1 MDLKPNFQILFSNRS
16 ARLFLGYENAS
27 LGSLSLQELTPQYGR
42 LLEILKLK
50 KKHVEVLKFPLEF
63 LHKEGYPLAS
73 EVMIISSG
81 NCEERIL
88 LYIWDI
94 RRLRKREK
102 RFRQKLQRTEKVSQ
116 AKSIFVSL
124 VSHEFRTPMASIRA
138 ASDLLK
144 NYWERFSQEECKE
157 YLRQIGS
164 NIFQM
169 SRMMDDILLLGR
181 IQNGRLRFETSLID
195 PLELCHEA
203 IQFVQ
208 VYGEKS
214 RIVMVVSENLP
225 SKCSIDPSLFR
236 YVLIN
241 LLSNALKYSPQ
252 TEKVI
257 LTLCCDQ
264 DFLVLEVKD
273 KGIGIPEKDRG
284 KIFHLFHRG
293 ENVGSIKGI
302 GVGMFMVKY
311 CVSLHKG
318 SIAFKPNAGAGTTFR
333 VKLPAACQAKG
344 G

>member
-1 MDLKPNFQILFSNRS
+1 
-16 ARLFLGYENAS
+16 LGYEESTALCS
-27 LGSLSLQELTPQYGR
+27 LNLRALTPQYGR
-42 LLEILKLK
+42 LLELLRSEGNNANVSKL
-50 KKHVEVLKFPLEF
+50 PLEF
-63 LHKEGYPLAS
+63 WHKKGHLLPS
-73 EVMIISSG
+73 EVMMIQNG
-81 NCEERIL
+81 NYKGHVV

-94 RRLRKREK
+94 RWLRKREK
-102 RFRQKLQRTEKVSQ
+102 KFKKKLQRTEKVSQ

-138 ASDLLK
+138 TSDLLK
-144 NYWERFSQEECKE
+144 NYWEKFSREECKE

-164 NIFQM
+164 SIFQM

-181 IQNGRLRFETSLID
+181 IQNGRLRFGISLVD
-195 PLELCHEA
+195 PLALCHEA

-208 VYGEKS
+208 IYGEKS

-225 SKCSIDPSLFR
+225 PMCSIDPSLFR
-236 YVLIN
+236 YILIN

-257 LTLCCDQ
+257 LTLCYDQ
-264 DFLVLEVKD
+264 GFLVLEVAD
-273 KGIGIPEKDRG
+273 RGIGIPKKDCGR
-284 KIFHLFHRG
+284 IFHLFHRG

-318 SIAFKPNAGAGTTFR
+318 SIAFKSNADFGTTFR
-333 VKLPAACQAKG
+333 VKLPAACQEEEEMDPSDASFH
-344 G
+344 